1 VEHSDTLIKIQSVPL
16 MSKTAS
22 ASVHETRVSAMAE
35 NLIGSE
41 IIKLAGEI
49 REKMAQGEK
58 IYNFTIGDFD
68 PSIFPIPKLLQEEI
82 IKAYLA
88 GETNYPPADGILTL
102 RKAVS
107 KMILDWQHLNYGENE
122 ILIAGG
128 ARPIIY
134 AIFQAIVDPGDIVV
148 FPVPSWNN
156 NHYTHLSHARQVFVE
171 TTSENN
177 FMPTADELRAHITGA
192 SLLALC
198 SPLNPTGTVFSK
210 EQLEQICDLVLEE
223 NTRRGPNEKPLYVMY
238 DQIYWVLTYGKT
250 KHYDPVSLRPEI
262 RPYTIFVDGISKSLA
277 ATGVRVGWAF
287 GPKRVID
294 KMKSI
299 LGHVGAWS
307 PKAEQVASAHYLS
320 NESAVLTYLNDFK
333 REIEKRLQDFYLGIQ
348 NLKAEGFKVDAIAP
362 MAAIYLTVKFDIKGY
377 TTAKGDQIETTEH
390 VTAYL
395 LNVAKIAVV
404 PFSAFG
410 ASKNSVWY
418 RLSVGTA
425 TVQDVDDSITSL
437 RAALS
442 ALHE

>member
-1 VEHSDTLIKIQSVPL
+1 MSNAKAAEIQD
-16 MSKTAS
+16 
-22 ASVHETRVSAMAE
+22 TRVSKMAE

-68 PSIFPIPKLLQEEI
+68 PKIFPIPQQLQEEI
-82 IKAYLA
+82 IKAYQQ
-88 GETNYPPADGILTL
+88 GETNYPPADGILDL
-102 RKAVS
+102 RRAVA
-107 KMILDWQHLNYGENE
+107 KMITEWQHLQYAENE

-134 AIFQAIVDPGDIVV
+134 AIFQAIVDPGDTVV

-156 NHYTHLSHARQVFVE
+156 NHYTHLSHARQVYVE
-171 TTSENN
+171 TSPENN
-177 FMPTADELRAHITGA
+177 FMPTADELREHIQGA

-210 EQLEQICDLVLEE
+210 EQLESICDLVLAE
-223 NTRRGPNEKPLYVMY
+223 NKRRGPEEKPLYVMY
-238 DQIYWVLTYGKT
+238 DQIYWVLTYGAT
-250 KHYDPVSLRPEI
+250 QHFDPVSLRPEM
-262 RPYTIFVDGISKSLA
+262 RPYTLFVDGISKSLA

-287 GPKRVID
+287 GPRRVID

-307 PKAEQVASAHYLS
+307 PKAEQVASAHFLNNTNALNDYLS
-320 NESAVLTYLNDFK
+320 DFK
-333 REIEKRLQDFYLGIQ
+333 KEIIGRLDGFYQGIQ
-348 NLKAEGFKVDAIAP
+348 ALKAEGFRVDAIVP
-362 MAAIYLTVKFDIKGY
+362 TAAIYLTVQFDIKGMIQPD
-377 TTAKGDQIETTEH
+377 GQRIETTEQI
-390 VTAYL
+390 TAYL
-395 LNVAKIAVV
+395 LNQAKLAVV

-410 ASKNSVWY
+410 ASKSSVWY

-425 TVQDVDDSITSL
+425 SMQDVQASIGSL
-437 RAALS
+437 RSALAALQ
-442 ALHE
+442 E

>member
-1 VEHSDTLIKIQSVPL
+1 
-16 MSKTAS
+16 MSNAAS
-22 ASVHETRVSAMAE
+22 AVTNEMKVSVMAE

-49 REKMAQGEK
+49 REKISKGEK

-68 PSIFPIPKLLQEEI
+68 PAIFPIPALLLEEI
-82 IKAYLA
+82 IKAYRA
-88 GETNYPPADGILTL
+88 GETNYPPADGMLQL

-107 KMILDWQHLNYGENE
+107 QMIANWQHLEYADNE

-134 AIFQAIVDPGDIVV
+134 AIFQAVVDPGDTVV

-156 NHYTHLSHARQVFVE
+156 NHYTHLSHAKQVFVE
-171 TTSENN
+171 TTPENN
-177 FMPTADELRAHITGA
+177 FMPTADELREQIKGA
-192 SLLALC
+192 ALLALC

-210 EQLEQICDLVLEE
+210 EQLESICDLVLEE
-223 NTRRGPNEKPLYVMY
+223 NERRGPNEKPLYVMY
-238 DQIYWVLTYGKT
+238 DQIYWVLTYGET

-287 GPKRVID
+287 GPKRLID

-307 PKAEQVASAHYLS
+307 PKAEQVASAHYLNQT
-320 NESAVLTYLNDFK
+320 NEVEAYLTEFKLEIINRLNG
-333 REIEKRLQDFYLGIQ
+333 FYNGIQ
-348 NLKAEGFKVDAIAP
+348 ALKRDGFAVDAIAP
-362 MAAIYLTVKFDIKGY
+362 MAAIYLTVKFDIKGK
-377 TTAKGDQIETTEH
+377 TMPNGSRIETTEQI
-390 VTAYL
+390 TAYL
-395 LNVAKIAVV
+395 LDEAKLAVV

-410 ASKNSVWY
+410 AAKTSVWY
-418 RLSVGTA
+418 RLSIGTA
-425 TVQDVDDSITSL
+425 TMQDVNDSIESL
-437 RAALS
+437 RKALV
-442 ALHE
+442 ALKD

>member
-1 VEHSDTLIKIQSVPL
+1 MSNAKAAEIQD
-16 MSKTAS
+16 
-22 ASVHETRVSAMAE
+22 TRVSKMAE

-68 PSIFPIPKLLQEEI
+68 PKIFPIPQQLQEEI
-82 IKAYLA
+82 IKAYQQ
-88 GETNYPPADGILTL
+88 GETNYPPADGILDL
-102 RKAVS
+102 RRAVA
-107 KMILDWQHLNYGENE
+107 KMITEWQHLQYAENE

-134 AIFQAIVDPGDIVV
+134 AIFQAIVDPGDTVV

-156 NHYTHLSHARQVFVE
+156 NHYTHLSHARQVYVE
-171 TTSENN
+171 TSPENN
-177 FMPTADELRAHITGA
+177 FMPTADELREHIQGA

-210 EQLEQICDLVLEE
+210 EQLESICDLVLAE
-223 NTRRGPNEKPLYVMY
+223 NKRRGPEEKPLYVMY
-238 DQIYWVLTYGKT
+238 DQIYWVLTYGAT
-250 KHYDPVSLRPEI
+250 QHFDPVSLRPEM
-262 RPYTIFVDGISKSLA
+262 RPYTLFVDGISKSLA

-287 GPKRVID
+287 GPRRVID

-307 PKAEQVASAHYLS
+307 PKAEQVASAHFLNNTNALNDYLS
-320 NESAVLTYLNDFK
+320 DFK
-333 REIEKRLQDFYLGIQ
+333 KEIIGRLDGFYQGIQ
-348 NLKAEGFKVDAIAP
+348 ALKAEGFRVDAIVP
-362 MAAIYLTVKFDIKGY
+362 TAAIYLTVQFDIKGMIQPD
-377 TTAKGDQIETTEH
+377 GQRIETTEQI
-390 VTAYL
+390 TAYL
-395 LNVAKIAVV
+395 LNQAKLAVV

-410 ASKNSVWY
+410 ASKSSVWY

-425 TVQDVDDSITSL
+425 SMQDVQDSIGSL
-437 RAALS
+437 RSALAALQ
-442 ALHE
+442 E

>member
-1 VEHSDTLIKIQSVPL
+1 
-16 MSKTAS
+16 MSNTAS
-22 ASVHETRVSAMAE
+22 ASVQETRVSAMAE

-68 PSIFPIPKLLQEEI
+68 PSIFPIPTLLQEEI
-82 IKAYLA
+82 IKAYQA
-88 GETNYPPADGILTL
+88 GETNYPPADGILAL

-107 KMILDWQHLNYGENE
+107 KMILEWQHLNYGENE

-134 AIFQAIVDPGDIVV
+134 AIFQAIVDPGDTVV

-171 TTSENN
+171 TTPENN
-177 FMPTADELRAHITGA
+177 FMPTADELRAHIKGA

-223 NTRRGPNEKPLYVMY
+223 NASRGPNEKPLYVMY
-238 DQIYWVLTYGKT
+238 DQIYWVLTYGAT
-250 KHYDPVSLRPEI
+250 KHFDPVSLRPEI

-320 NESAVLTYLNDFK
+320 NDSALASYLDDFK
-333 REIEKRLQDFYLGIQ
+333 MEIEKRLQGFYMGIQ
-348 NLKAEGFKVDAIAP
+348 SLKADGFRVDAIAP

-377 TTAKGDQIETTEH
+377 TTATGERIETTEQ

-418 RLSVGTA
+418 RLSIGTA
-425 TVQDVDDSITSL
+425 TVQDVNDSITSL

>member
-1 VEHSDTLIKIQSVPL
+1 
-16 MSKTAS
+16 
-22 ASVHETRVSAMAE
+22 
-35 NLIGSE
+35 
-41 IIKLAGEI
+41 
-49 REKMAQGEK
+49 
-58 IYNFTIGDFD
+58 
-68 PSIFPIPKLLQEEI
+68 
-82 IKAYLA
+82 
-88 GETNYPPADGILTL
+88 
-102 RKAVS
+102 
-107 KMILDWQHLNYGENE
+107 
-122 ILIAGG
+122 
-128 ARPIIY
+128 
-134 AIFQAIVDPGDIVV
+134 
-148 FPVPSWNN
+148 
-156 NHYTHLSHARQVFVE
+156 
-171 TTSENN
+171 
-177 FMPTADELRAHITGA
+177 MPTADELRAHIKGA

-223 NTRRGPNEKPLYVMY
+223 NASRGPNEKPLYVMY
-238 DQIYWVLTYGKT
+238 DQIYWVLTYGAT
-250 KHYDPVSLRPEI
+250 KHFDPVSLRPEI

-307 PKAEQVASAHYLS
+307 PKAEQVASAHYL
-320 NESAVLTYLNDFK
+320 NNASALTSYLDDFK
-333 REIEKRLQDFYLGIQ
+333 MEIEKRLQGFYMGIQ
-348 NLKAEGFKVDAIAP
+348 SLKADGFRVDAIAP

-377 TTAKGDQIETTEH
+377 TTPTGERIETTEQ

-418 RLSVGTA
+418 RLSIGTA
-425 TVQDVDDSITSL
+425 TVQDVNDSITSL